1 MNRIPTAACP
11 LARLFV
17 VKSPKGA
24 RFFTRTHPGAPDM
37 GVLPTGRIFHGEP
50 SGVWVHRLRS
60 EGGGFCVGAAV
71 REVI

>member
-1 MNRIPTAACP
+1 MRMPTAACP

-17 VKSPKGA
+17 VKSSKGA
-24 RFFTRTHPGAPDM
+24 RFFIRANAGSPDL
-37 GVLPTGRIFHGEP
+37 GVLPMGRVFHGEP

-71 REVI
+71 QEVE